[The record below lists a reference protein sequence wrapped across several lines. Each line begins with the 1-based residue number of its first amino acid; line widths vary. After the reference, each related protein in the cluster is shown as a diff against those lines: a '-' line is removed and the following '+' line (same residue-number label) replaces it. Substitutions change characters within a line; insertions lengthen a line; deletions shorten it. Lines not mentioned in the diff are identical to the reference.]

1 MHPLSPSLTG
11 LSDQELDKKVQDLTE
26 RYYQSLRFSPSIAS
40 QIVLLLD
47 SYNSEQQNR
56 ALEKSKKA
64 AENGDNSL
72 NDLIKIN

>member
-1 MHPLSPSLTG
+1 MHPLSPSLAG
-11 LSDQELDKKVQDLTE
+11 LSDQELDKKVQELTE

-47 SYNSEQQNR
+47 SYNSEKQNR

-64 AENGDNSL
+64 AENGDNDL
-72 NDLIKIN
+72 NGLIKIN

>member
-11 LSDQELDKKVQDLTE
+11 LSDQELDKKVQELTE
-26 RYYQSLRFSPSIAS
+26 RYYQALRFSPSIAS

-47 SYNSEQQNR
+47 SYNSEKQNR

>member
-47 SYNSEQQNR
+47 SYKFEQQER
-56 ALEKSKKA
+56 ALAKSKKA
-64 AENGDNSL
+64 LEDGENNI
-72 NDLIKIN
+72 NDLIKVN

>member
-1 MHPLSPSLTG
+1 MHPLTPNLSG
-11 LSDQELDKKVQDLTE
+11 LSDQELDKKAQELKE
-26 RYYQSLRFSPSIAS
+26 KYYQSLRFSPSIAS

-47 SYNSEQQNR
+47 SYNSEKQER

-64 AENGDNSL
+64 AENGDNDL

>member
-1 MHPLSPSLTG
+1 MHPLTPSLSG
-11 LSDQELDKKVQDLTE
+11 FSDQELDKKVSELKE
-26 RYYQSLRFSPSIAS
+26 KYYQSLRFSPSIAS

-64 AENGDNSL
+64 AENGDNDI

>member
-1 MHPLSPSLTG
+1 MHPLATNLSG
-11 LSDQELDKKVQDLTE
+11 FSDQELDKKVQELTE
-26 RYYQSLRFSPSIAS
+26 KYYKALRFSPSIAS

-47 SYNSEQQNR
+47 SYNSEKQNR

-64 AENGDNSL
+64 AENGDNNL

>member
-1 MHPLSPSLTG
+1 MHPLTPSLSG
-11 LSDQELDKKVQDLTE
+11 LSDQELDKKVSELKE
-26 RYYQSLRFSPSIAS
+26 KYYQSLRFSPSIAS

-64 AENGDNSL
+64 AENGDNDI

>member
-1 MHPLSPSLTG
+1 MHPLTPNLSG
-11 LSDQELDKKVQDLTE
+11 LSDQELDKKVQDLTQ

-56 ALEKSKKA
+56 AMAKSKKA
-64 AENGDNSL
+64 AEDGDNNI

>member
-11 LSDQELDKKVQDLTE
+11 LSDQELDKKVQELTE

-47 SYNSEQQNR
+47 SYNSEKQTR

>member
-1 MHPLSPSLTG
+1 MHPLAPSLTG
-11 LSDQELDKKVQDLTE
+11 LSDQELDKKIQELTE
-26 RYYQSLRFSPSIAS
+26 RYYQALRFSPSIAS

-47 SYNSEQQNR
+47 SYNSERQNR

-64 AENGDNSL
+64 AENGDKDL

>member
-1 MHPLSPSLTG
+1 MHPLTPSLTG
-11 LSDQELDKKVQDLTE
+11 FSDQELDKKIQELTE

-47 SYNSEQQNR
+47 SYNSERQTR
-56 ALEKSKKA
+56 AFEKNKKA
-64 AENGDNSL
+64 AENGDNNI